1 METERLIREFL
12 FLVDDKFR
20 SSVRMGKCFRNILN
34 RKKAFEALDK
44 MFELGFLEA
53 FMPEF
58 SKIRDRVQ
66 FDAYHIFPV
75 GRHSLE
81 TLKQLKTIGR
91 GKDILLVDI
100 LSDLPDPEPLFLAG
114 LLHDIGKTGKNHAQ
128 KGTEIAET
136 ILKRLNY
143 PEIETKQTL
152 FLIRH
157 HLLLVETAT
166 RRDLSDEKVIVQCG
180 RTVGDIDK
188 LKMLYVLAWADA
200 RATGPRAWNTW
211 TANLIQEL
219 FFKILNIFLGE
230 ELATRDAS
238 QRARETLLQVQRAFP
253 ELTDADQDVLFS
265 AMSPRYLLNCAP
277 REIIHHVHML
287 KALRA
292 GKEDKK
298 TPQFTVEIKENEMEG
313 CVDITFMIR
322 DRPGIFSQ
330 MAGVLAINH
339 VNVVAANIYTWGDGT
354 AVDIFKAPPHPDP
367 RRAREI
373 WEKVKKDVENVFRG
387 NLLLEDRIREKSQ
400 PSILN
405 NGYKPSHPPKIRVD
419 NRASDFFTLIEVF
432 ADDRIGLLYKITRTI
447 FELGLDIRIAK
458 IATKGDQVTDV
469 FYVRDLEGQKVE
481 DESESRKII
490 ETLNEA
496 LAR

>member
-1 METERLIREFL
+1 
-12 FLVDDKFR
+12 
-20 SSVRMGKCFRNILN
+20 MGECFRQILN
-34 RKKAFEALDK
+34 SEKAFEALDK

-53 FMPEF
+53 FIPEF

-81 TLKQLKTIGR
+81 TLRELKTLDKGR
-91 GKDILLVDI
+91 DILLVDI
-100 LSDLPDPEPLFLAG
+100 FSDLPDPEPLFLAG

-128 KGTEIAET
+128 RGTEIAET

-143 PEIETKQTL
+143 PEMETEQAL

-157 HLLLVETAT
+157 HLILVETAT
-166 RRDLSDEKVIVQCG
+166 RRDLGDEKVIVQCA
-180 RTVGDIDK
+180 RTIGDIDK

-238 QRARETLLQVQRAFP
+238 QRARETLLQVQSAFP
-253 ELTDADQDVLFS
+253 ELTAAEQDDLFS
-265 AMSPRYLLNCAP
+265 AMSPRYLLNCTP
-277 REIIHHVHML
+277 REIIHHIHLL
-287 KALRA
+287 KALRERQ
-292 GKEDKK
+292 KDEKR
-298 TPQFTVEIKENEMEG
+298 PPFVVEIKENEMES
-313 CVDITFMIR
+313 CVDIIFMSG

-339 VNVVAANIYTWGDGT
+339 VNVVAANIYTWQDGT
-354 AVDIFKAPPHPDP
+354 AVDIFRATPHPDP
-367 RRAREI
+367 RRALEI

-387 NLLLEDRIREKSQ
+387 KLPLDDRIREKSR

-405 NGYKPSHPPKIRVD
+405 TDYKPSHPPKIRVD

-432 ADDRIGLLYKITRTI
+432 ADDRIGLLYDITRTL

-458 IATKGDQVTDV
+458 IATKGDQVADV
-469 FYVRDLEGQKVE
+469 FYVRDMEGQKVE
-481 DESESRKII
+481 NERKTSRII
-490 ETLNEA
+490 ETLNKK
-496 LAR
+496 LGC